1 MEMGPTASSRPADI
15 RIRLAAENDAD
26 SLARLINTA
35 FVVELEIFEGER
47 TSPDGVRAYLQSGKF
62 LLAEDAAGLA
72 GCVYV
77 ELRGVRGYVGLL
89 SVDPSR
95 QGSGLG
101 RRLMDAAEQ
110 YFREAGCVAVDL
122 RVVSART
129 PLPGFYRHLG
139 YVESQIAPITSGA
152 PVKVP
157 CHYIYF
163 SKALA

>member
-1 MEMGPTASSRPADI
+1 MEMESSASARSADM
-15 RIRLAAENDAD
+15 RIRLAAEDDAEP
-26 SLARLINTA
+26 LAGLINAA
-35 FVVELEIFEGER
+35 FVVEREIFEGAR
-47 TSPDGVRAYLQSGKF
+47 TSPDGVRTYMQSGKF
-62 LLAEDAAGLA
+62 LLAEDAGGLA

-77 ELRGVRGYVGLL
+77 ELRGDRGYVGLL

-101 RRLMDAAEQ
+101 RKLMDAAEQ
-110 YFREAGCVAVDL
+110 YFREAGCTAVDL
-122 RVVSART
+122 RVVSARE

-139 YVESQIAPITSGA
+139 YVESHVAPITSGA

-163 SKALA
+163 SKTLI